1 MQQRKKRQSC
11 YEPVSKRFA
20 TVSTSVGFVP
30 GVGPHVSLQQPGPGE
45 SFATNLALVAEVVCE
60 DVHGEGRHADVHLD
74 TQAHEVSQ
82 HKVHKVTIPC
92 YR

>member
-1 MQQRKKRQSC
+1 MGLHVSTKIG
-11 YEPVSKRFA
+11 PVSKRFA

-60 DVHGEGRHADVHLD
+60 DVHGEGRHADVHL
-74 TQAHEVSQ
+74 
-82 HKVHKVTIPC
+82 VTDRALLGIG
-92 YR
+92 